1 MNSLEKNRVGFYPCC
16 GKDIL
21 APLRIMKGL
30 VDKVIFCDRARSCLP
45 KNRREILNQVELN
58 DLPRPEF
65 IVDDLRNAI
74 PSLPEIHVF
83 FYRGDSREGGS
94 GLYIMGKKWLP
105 KIIERFPV
113 KNGLIITDGS
123 NRDSRF
129 FKKITRPE
137 GYYWSAVGW
146 KFKVRKPTPP
156 PNSKKLYFID
166 VDRLPS
172 VKKIPSFL

>member
-1 MNSLEKNRVGFYPCC
+1 MSEEEKVGFYPCC

-21 APLRIMKGL
+21 APLEIMKGM
-30 VDKVIFCDRARSCLP
+30 VDRVIFCDKVKDSLP
-45 KNRREILNQVELN
+45 DQKAILDQVN
-58 DLPRPEF
+58 IKKLPHPEF
-65 IVDDLRNAI
+65 VIDDLRSVI
-74 PSLPEIHVF
+74 PKLPEIHVF

-94 GLYIMGKKWLP
+94 GLYIMGKKWLS

>member
-83 FYRGDSREGGS
+83 FYRGDSQGEGGS
-94 GLYIMGKKWLP
+94 NLYLMGEKWLT
-105 KIIERFPV
+105 KVLERFPM
-113 KNGLIITDGS
+113 KEGLIITDGS
-123 NRDSRF
+123 NRESKF
-129 FKKITRPE
+129 FNKITRPE
-137 GYYWSAVGW
+137 GYYWSTKGW
-146 KFKVRKPTPP
+146 EFKIMTPSP
-156 PNSKKLYFID
+156 SPENTRLYYIR
-166 VDRLPS
+166 VERAPS
-172 VKKIPSFL
+172 